1 MPSTATI
8 SIDKL
13 VRLVGTP
20 HCPALVDV
28 RADNDYKSN
37 PRLIPSSMRRP
48 HADPSAWAGE
58 FVGRSAIVVCQKGA
72 NLSEGVSAW
81 LRNAGVP
88 ADALE
93 DGFEG
98 WRKAGM
104 AAVILVTLGLPAS
117 AVSGHAADKF
127 QKLSG
132 AQIRAKLTGMEMTD
146 NVHFADV
153 FGAGGGLRTY
163 AMGQKKDGKWR
174 VERDE
179 LCVDRGKDD
188 GGCYQVWIAGK
199 NVEFRREGLGATFEG
214 ILQRPAA
221 RN

>member
-1 MPSTATI
+1 MLKNRVRSQQGRSMPSTTTI
-8 SIDKL
+8 SIDRL

-28 RADNDYKSN
+28 RADDDYKSN

-72 NLSEGVSAW
+72 NLSEGISAW
-81 LRNAGVP
+81 LRYAGVP
-88 ADALE
+88 A
-93 DGFEG
+93 
-98 WRKAGM
+98 
-104 AAVILVTLGLPAS
+104 VILVSLGLAAS

-132 AQIRAKLTGMEMTD
+132 AQIRAKFAGMEMTD

-153 FGAGGGLRTY
+153 FGASGGLRTC

-188 GGCYQVWIAGK
+188 GGCYQVWIFGK